1 LCAPDPA
8 LFVLEM
14 VESREVGNGR
24 AGGESGGNVGAT
36 QDAQE
41 LWKEGAFVLW
51 DEFQAGGV
59 TLSCLGPSR
68 FFGAR

>member
-1 LCAPDPA
+1 
-8 LFVLEM
+8 M

-51 DEFQAGGV
+51 DEFQAG
-59 TLSCLGPSR
+59 
-68 FFGAR
+68 